1 VSAFGIV
8 PIVVVVGL
16 IALIVVLSV
25 HRLRAREDR
34 DA

>member
-25 HRLRAREDR
+25 RAREDR